1 MRIVNL
7 TAGLDSRQIESALRG
22 AGGESSVDAA
32 VAEIV
37 RGVRERGDAAL
48 CEYSSRFDQFELTP
62 ATIRLPIDNI
72 KKYAAAAAPDLVDVM
87 RNAIRNIRD
96 FHEYEVEE
104 SWEYYAGDGVRLG
117 VRNTP
122 IDRAG
127 LYIPGGKA
135 AYPSSV
141 LMNAVPAQVAG
152 VVRIVVVT
160 PPKVLEENPLV
171 AAALDLL
178 NID

>member
-1 MRIVNL
+1 MRIVDL
-7 TAGLDSRQIESALRG
+7 TKGLDQTQIESAL
-22 AGGESSVDAA
+22 ESVTEEINVDSA

-37 RGVRERGDAAL
+37 RDVRTRGDAAL
-48 CEYSSRFDQFELTP
+48 CEYSRRFDQFELTP
-62 ATIRLPIDNI
+62 ATIQMPADEI
-72 KKYAAAAAPDLVDVM
+72 KRHAAAADPAMVDIL
-87 RNAIRNIRD
+87 RKAIRNIRD

-122 IDRAG
+122 VDRAG

-152 VVRIVVVT
+152 VGRIIVVT